1 MDTSI
6 NRITA
11 FADDIPIETS
21 MSFGNQDSQ
30 EGVCPK
36 RFVLLKFGKNRYT
49 MAGKDPEEF
58 DFTPDM
64 AQKIID
70 EFDGRGR
77 DLVIDYDHGTLNP
90 AKYTGDAP
98 ASGWVEKMEMDP
110 ERGLVAV
117 VKKWQPKATER
128 MQNGEY
134 RYFSPVLMMDKMKK
148 HPNAIQSIALTNHPA
163 IHNLDA
169 LVAANDLSN
178 KNARKELN
186 ETFKKTI
193 SDMRDGL
200 MSCQQLI
207 PITIEEYV
215 KAFADDPEYS
225 KEAKTFTESV
235 LLALADEMSA
245 TAPIQAP
252 MTVDITALIQQ
263 KKGEFQGQP
272 QKLLDWLTE
281 RSASAVDTDEK
292 RKLESERNEL
302 LAFKEKNPM
311 LWNAGISSGNEST
324 IQMLQ
329 PKPVAPAIP
338 IGLSDLMGESDPDKL
353 VNKVK
358 ELNDLKNDAEAL
370 LKLHSVE
377 SLADLN
383 NKFLEEKNELVKKLN
398 DIEIREVGA
407 KAEKVVSD
415 AITAGKITEA
425 MRVPALE
432 IAKTNM
438 KAFNDFIGKSVNTV
452 AMVSLNSKVSE
463 REAPAKQSEIQ
474 AFSDDQLR
482 IAKLYQ
488 LDPKEIKWDTLVP
501 VDTSK

>member
-1 MDTSI
+1 MDTSMK
-6 NRITA
+6 ITA

-36 RFVLLKFGKNRYT
+36 KFVLLKFGKNRYT
-49 MAGKDPEEF
+49 MAGRDPEEF
-58 DFTPDM
+58 DFTPEM
-64 AQKIID
+64 AQKIIE

-110 ERGLVAV
+110 EKGLVAV

-134 RYFSPVLMMDKMKK
+134 RYFSPVLMMDRMAKT
-148 HPNAIQSIALTNHPA
+148 PNAIQSIALTNHPA
-163 IHNLDA
+163 IHNVDA
-169 LVAANDLSN
+169 LVAANDLSD

-207 PITIEEYV
+207 PITMEEYV

-235 LLALADEMSA
+235 LLALADEASIA
-245 TAPIQAP
+245 VPAQIPASVNI
-252 MTVDITALIQQ
+252 DSLILQ

-281 RSASAVDTDEK
+281 RSASAVDTEEK
-292 RKLESERNEL
+292 RKLEAEKNNL

-311 LWNAGISSGNEST
+311 LWNAGISSGDEST

-329 PKPVAPAIP
+329 PKITNPTVPV
-338 IGLSDLMGESDPDKL
+338 GLSDLMGESNPDKL
-353 VNKVK
+353 INVVK
-358 ELNDLKNDAEAL
+358 GLVDLKNDADAL

-383 NKFLEEKNELVKKLN
+383 NKFLEEKNELIKKLN
-398 DIEIREVGA
+398 DVEMREVNA
-407 KAEKVVSD
+407 KAEKTVSD

-425 MRVPALE
+425 MRAPALE

-438 KAFNDFIGKSVNTV
+438 KAFNDFIGKSVNAV

-463 REAPAKQSEIQ
+463 REAPAKQTEIK

-482 IAKLYQ
+482 IAALYN
-488 LDPKEIKWDTLVP
+488 LDPKEVKWDTAVP